1 MLLRFVVVALLVGT
15 VISQVS
21 RSRISRP
28 RLRARPDQG
37 ELNVNSKETK
47 DSQGQDIEDTNS
59 QKESRQLDRTR
70 ERSRIQRP
78 SIRRRPAENDVFL
91 VEAESEEEE
100 DIRGSLSQIRG
111 GFQDEDI
118 ESPRFTP
125 SRGGGINTDRS
136 PDRFRS
142 SSSTRTNVISSSDNR
157 KDSKYKL
164 VCYYTNWSQYRPKIG
179 QFFPEDIDPFL
190 CTHLIFAF
198 GWLKNGK
205 LASFEEN
212 DENGGGKVGLY
223 DRVINLKTK
232 NPDLKVL
239 LAIGGWSFGTA
250 KFKEVAKT
258 RFTRQI
264 FVFSA
269 VKFLREHNFDGLDMD
284 WEYPKSSD
292 KDNFSALLKELSEA
306 FTYEAEE
313 SGKERLLLS
322 AAVPVGPDNVR
333 GGYDVPA
340 VSEALDFVN
349 LMAYDFHGK
358 WESQAGHNAPLYAPS
373 SDSEWRKQLSV
384 EFAAKMWTRLGTPK
398 EKLVI
403 GMPTYGRSFSLTDP
417 GVYAVNSATKGGG
430 TAGEYTREAG
440 FLSYYEICEML
451 HNGANYIWDDE
462 MKVPYLVQGD
472 QWVGFDDERAIRN
485 KMDWVKDNGYAGA
498 MVWTVDMD
506 DFNGTICGSG
516 VKYPLIGA
524 MREELFGIP
533 RDTVSRDIEP
543 SDIDWEKLNPN
554 LISARPKPPPAERI
568 DVEEIL
574 NKISRPKN
582 PLPLLNTPVL
592 PENVREPVVFC
603 YFTNW
608 SYKRPGMGKFTPEDV
623 DPTLCTHIVY
633 AFATIKDNKLA
644 SSEENDEG
652 ELGGYDRILKLRE
665 KNPSLKIL
673 VAVGGWAFGSKPF
686 QSLTENIFRMNGF
699 VYDSIEF
706 LRKHK
711 FDGLDIDWEYPR
723 GPDDKASF
731 VSLIKEL
738 RLAIEGEAKG
748 SKEPKL
754 LLTAA
759 VPASFEAI
767 EAGYDVPEISKYLD
781 FINVMTYDFHG
792 QWEKEVGHNSPL
804 YPLNSATG
812 IKKRLTVDF
821 SAKEWVRQGAPSE
834 KLIIGMPVYGRT
846 FTLEDPTQ
854 FDIGAQATSGGDPG
868 RYTGE
873 AGFLSYY
880 EICDFLHKDN
890 TTLVWDNEQQ
900 VPFAYRGQQW
910 VGFDDERSLKTKTSW
925 LKEEGFGGIMVWSV
939 DLDDFRG
946 YCGTGKYPLI
956 KSMKNELKDY
966 LVPLVYE
973 GPYETP
979 RGGARDTVDPD
990 EVICEE
996 GDAHVSF
1003 ARDKKDCS
1011 MYYVCQGSVKHH
1023 KPCPTGLVF
1032 NENDNVCDWP
1042 ENVSECS
1049 KPA

>member
-1 MLLRFVVVALLVGT
+1 MILRITTLLLVCSVVT
-15 VISQVS
+15 TWSQDS
-21 RSRISRP
+21 RSRIRRP
-28 RLRARPDQG
+28 QLRVRPDREPEAVG
-37 ELNVNSKETK
+37 EA
-47 DSQGQDIEDTNS
+47 DD
-59 QKESRQLDRTR
+59 QKEARQLNR
-70 ERSRIQRP
+70 ERSRI
-78 SIRRRPAENDVFL
+78 RRPQRRKP
-91 VEAESEEEE
+91 VEDSFDTDDDIEVSRFSGSRTRPE
-100 DIRGSLSQIRG
+100 DEDDFSFERPRFVPSNGGAKNVDRDPGRFTRPRG
-111 GFQDEDI
+111 GTSNSI
-118 ESPRFTP
+118 
-125 SRGGGINTDRS
+125 
-136 PDRFRS
+136 S
-142 SSSTRTNVISSSDNR
+142 SSSAIS
-157 KDSKYKL
+157 KDSDYKL

-179 QFFPEDIDPFL
+179 KYLPEDIDPFL
-190 CTHLIFAF
+190 CTHIIFAF

-212 DENGGGKVGLY
+212 DQTGGGKVGLY
-223 DRVINLKTK
+223 DRVTGLKGK
-232 NPDLKVL
+232 NPNLKVL

-250 KFKEVAKT
+250 KFKEVAKS
-258 RFTRQI
+258 RFTRQT

-269 VKFLREHNFDGLDMD
+269 VEFLRENNFDGLDMD

-292 KDNFSALLKELSEA
+292 KESFSALLTELRQA
-306 FTYEAEE
+306 FEYEAEE

-333 GGYDVPA
+333 GGYDVPTVA
-340 VSEALDFVN
+340 KALDFVN

-358 WESQAGHNAPLYAPS
+358 WESQAGHNAPLNAPS

-384 EFAAKMWTRLGTPK
+384 DFAAKMWTRLGTPK

-403 GMPTYGRSFSLTDP
+403 GMPTYGRSFTLSDRSK
-417 GVYAVNSATKGGG
+417 YIVNSPTSGGG

-440 FLSYYEICEML
+440 FLAYYEICDML
-451 HNGANYIWDDE
+451 LKGANYIWDNE

-472 QWVGFDDERAIRN
+472 QWVGFDDERSIRN
-485 KMDWVKDNGYAGA
+485 KMDWIKEQGYSGA
-498 MVWTVDMD
+498 MVWSIDMD
-506 DFNGTICGSG
+506 DFNGTVCGSG
-516 VKYPLIGA
+516 VKYPLVGA
-524 MREELFGIP
+524 MREELFGVT
-533 RDTVSRDIEP
+533 RNTVSRDIDP
-543 SDIDWEKLNPN
+543 VDIDWESVAQNSLV
-554 LISARPKPPPAERI
+554 SRPPTTLPPPERI
-568 DVEEIL
+568 DIKELLKQV
-574 NKISRPKN
+574 KRPSK
-582 PLPLLNTPVL
+582 PQLPALLEASL
-592 PENVREPVVFC
+592 PDNAREPVIFC

-623 DPTLCTHIVY
+623 DPDLCTHVVF
-633 AFATIKDNKLA
+633 AFASMKDNRLEASDINDSGDLGNFARIVKLK
-644 SSEENDEG
+644 ERNPK
-652 ELGGYDRILKLRE
+652 LKVL
-665 KNPSLKIL
+665 L
-673 VAVGGWAFGSKPF
+673 AVGGWAFGSEPF
-686 QSLTENIFRMNGF
+686 QKLTENIFRMNGF

-738 RLAIEGEAKG
+738 RLAIEGEAKS
-748 SKEPKL
+748 SKYAKL

-812 IKKRLTVDF
+812 FQKRLTVDF
-821 SAKEWVRQGAPSE
+821 SAKEWVRQGAPKE

-846 FTLEDPTQ
+846 FTLSTPEL
-854 FDIGAQATSGGDPG
+854 FDIGAPAEGGGDPG

-900 VPFAYRGQQW
+900 VPFAYRDKQW
-910 VGFDDERSLKTKTSW
+910 VGFDDERSLKTKIGW
-925 LKEEGFGGIMVWSV
+925 LKSEGFGGIMVWSV

-956 KSMKNELKDY
+956 KTMKNELSNY
-966 LVPLVYE
+966 LVEMVYE
-973 GPYETP
+973 GPFETP
-979 RGGARDTVDPD
+979 RGGASADLVDPD
-990 EVICEE
+990 EVVCED
-996 GDAHVSF
+996 GDAAVSF
-1003 ARDKKDCS
+1003 YRDKADCS

-1032 NENDNVCDWP
+1032 NENENVCDWP
-1042 ENVSECS
+1042 ENVEECPS
-1049 KPA
+1049 ARK

>member
-1 MLLRFVVVALLVGT
+1 MRRRAQLLLLALATGLLVGQEERSRIRRPRLR
-15 VISQVS
+15 VRPDEGRQQVEEAEEEQDSLKEARQLRDRDKS
-21 RSRISRP
+21 RSRIRRPSRP
-28 RLRARPDQG
+28 QSRPDSDTDFEQDSFPSRFSPG
-37 ELNVNSKETK
+37 GRQRDDET
-47 DSQGQDIEDTNS
+47 
-59 QKESRQLDRTR
+59 
-70 ERSRIQRP
+70 ER
-78 SIRRRPAENDVFL
+78 
-91 VEAESEEEE
+91 
-100 DIRGSLSQIRG
+100 
-111 GFQDEDI
+111 
-118 ESPRFTP
+118 PRFVP
-125 SRGGGINTDRS
+125 SRGSSSFDRD
-136 PDRFRS
+136 PDRFRANPS
-142 SSSTRTNVISSSDNR
+142 SSSNSINSISSPRNGG
-157 KDSKYKL
+157 YKL
-164 VCYYTNWSQYRPKIG
+164 VCYYTNWSQYRPTIG
-179 QFFPEDIDPFL
+179 KFLPEYIDPFM

-205 LASFEEN
+205 LSTFEEN
-212 DENGGGKVGLY
+212 DDTVGGKVGLY
-223 DRVINLKTK
+223 DRVVGLKAK
-232 NPDLKVL
+232 NPNLKVL

-258 RFTRQI
+258 RFSRQT

-269 VKFLREHNFDGLDMD
+269 VDFLREHNFDGLDMD

-292 KDNFSALLKELSEA
+292 KENFSALLSELRQA
-306 FTYEAEE
+306 FDYEAED
-313 SGKERLLLS
+313 SGKEALLLS

-340 VSEALDFVN
+340 VAKALDFVN

-403 GMPTYGRSFSLTDP
+403 GMPTYGRSFTLSNP
-417 GVYAVNSATKGGG
+417 SQYIVNSPASGGG

-440 FLSYYEICEML
+440 FLAYYEICEML
-451 HNGANYIWDDE
+451 QKGSNYIWDNE
-462 MKVPYLVQGD
+462 MKVPYLVKGN
-472 QWVGFDDERAIRN
+472 QWVGFDDERSIRN

-506 DFNGTICGSG
+506 DFNGTVCGSG

-533 RDTVSRDIEP
+533 RETVSRDIEAA
-543 SDIDWEKLNPN
+543 DIDWE
-554 LISARPKPPPAERI
+554 SVARNTLQSRPPALPTAERI
-568 DVEEIL
+568 DVKELL
-574 NKISRPKN
+574 NKISRPKK
-582 PLPLLNTPVL
+582 PLPALLEAKLPDNLRKPVI
-592 PENVREPVVFC
+592 FC

-623 DPTLCTHIVY
+623 DASLCTHIVF
-633 AFATIKDNKLA
+633 AFATIENNKLQG
-644 SSEENDEG
+644 SEDNDEG
-652 ELGGYDRILKLRE
+652 FGADGTYTRIVKLKER
-665 KNPSLKIL
+665 NPDLKVL
-673 VAVGGWAFGSKPF
+673 LAVGGWAFGSKPF
-686 QSLTENIFRMNGF
+686 QKLTENIFRMNGF

-706 LRKHK
+706 MRSHK

-731 VSLIKEL
+731 VSLVKEL
-738 RLAIEGEAKG
+738 RLAIEGEAKT
-748 SKEPKL
+748 SKSAKL

-781 FINVMTYDFHG
+781 YINVMTYDFHG

-812 IKKRLTVDF
+812 FQKRLTVDF
-821 SAKEWVRQGAPSE
+821 SAKEWVRQGAPKE

-846 FTLEDPTQ
+846 FTLVDKTQ
-854 FDIGAQATSGGDPG
+854 FDIGAPATGGGEPG

-900 VPFAYRGQQW
+900 VPFAYRGDQW

-925 LKEEGFGGIMVWSV
+925 LKNEGFGGIMVWSV

-956 KSMKNELKDY
+956 KTMKAELENY
-966 LVPLVYE
+966 MVEMVYE
-973 GPYETP
+973 GPFET
-979 RGGARDTVDPD
+979 ARAGSEAAVDKD
-990 EVICEE
+990 EVVCDDE
-996 GDAHVSF
+996 DAHVAF
-1003 ARDKKDCS
+1003 IRDVKDCS
-1011 MYYVCQGSVKHH
+1011 MYYVCQGAVKHH

-1032 NENDNVCDWP
+1032 NENENVCDWP
-1042 ENVSECS
+1042 ENVEECDG
-1049 KPA
+1049 K

>member
-1 MLLRFVVVALLVGT
+1 MLLSYVVVAILSLT
-15 VISQVS
+15 AAAQET
-21 RSRISRP
+21 RSRIRRP
-28 RLRARPDQG
+28 RLRVRPEQG
-37 ELNVNSKETK
+37 EIRVTSEARDDKEA
-47 DSQGQDIEDTNS
+47 
-59 QKESRQLDRTR
+59 RQLERPRERTR
-70 ERSRIQRP
+70 IRRP
-78 SIRRRPAENDVFL
+78 SIRRRPVEDDDVFV
-91 VEAESEEEE
+91 VEPEVSPSRFSSSRDRLEE
-100 DIRGSLSQIRG
+100 DEVEVER
-111 GFQDEDI
+111 
-118 ESPRFTP
+118 PRFTP
-125 SRGGGINTDRS
+125 SRGGLNSFNRD
-136 PDRFRS
+136 PDRFKSSSRS
-142 SSSTRTNVISSSDNR
+142 SSRSGSSSSRNSIASSTPI

-164 VCYYTNWSQYRPKIG
+164 VCYYTNWSQYRPTIG
-179 QFFPEDIDPFL
+179 KFLPEDIDPFL
-190 CTHLIFAF
+190 CTHIIFAF
-198 GWLKNGK
+198 GWLKNGR
-205 LASFEEN
+205 LAAFEES
-212 DENGGGKVGLY
+212 DESGGGKVGLY
-223 DRVINLKTK
+223 TRIVNLKNK
-232 NPDLKVL
+232 NPNLKVL

-258 RFTRQI
+258 RFDRQT

-269 VKFLREHNFDGLDMD
+269 TNFLRKHNFDGLDMD

-292 KDNFSALLKELSEA
+292 KENFAALLTELSEA

-313 SGKERLLLS
+313 SGQERLLLS

-340 VSEALDFVN
+340 VAKALDFVN

-373 SDSEWRKQLSV
+373 SDTEWRKQLSV

-403 GMPTYGRSFSLTDP
+403 GMPTYGRSFQLQNRNNFK
-417 GVYAVNSATKGGG
+417 VNSPTKGGG

-440 FLSYYEICEML
+440 FLAYYEICQML
-451 HNGANYIWDDE
+451 QKGANYIWDQE
-462 MKVPYLVQGD
+462 MKVPYLVQDD

-485 KMDWVKDNGYAGA
+485 KMDWVKENGYAGA
-498 MVWTVDMD
+498 MVWSVDMD
-506 DFNGTICGSG
+506 DFNGTVCGSG
-516 VKYPLIGA
+516 VKYPLVGA

-533 RDTVSRDIEP
+533 RNTISREIEP
-543 SDIDWEKLNPN
+543 EDIDWEIVSPNQLDNRADISQLEPERLDIKELLN
-554 LISARPKPPPAERI
+554 S
-568 DVEEIL
+568 
-574 NKISRPKN
+574 ISRPKKKN
-582 PLPLLNTPVL
+582 PLPLLSPGL
-592 PENVREPVVFC
+592 PENVREPIIVC

-623 DPTLCTHIVY
+623 DPNLCTHMVF
-633 AFATIKDNKLA
+633 AFATIKKNRLSASEDNDIGDSFL
-644 SSEENDEG
+644 EG
-652 ELGGYDRILKLRE
+652 TYQRMMKMRE
-665 KNPSLKIL
+665 KNPKLKIL
-673 VAVGGWAFGSKPF
+673 LAVGGWAFGSKPF
-686 QSLTENIFRMNGF
+686 QELTENIFRMNGF
-699 VYDSIEF
+699 VYDAIEF
-706 LRKHK
+706 LRKHN

-731 VSLIKEL
+731 VSLVREL

-748 SKEPKL
+748 SKNAKL

-767 EAGYDVPEISKYLD
+767 EAGYDVPELSKYLD

-812 IKKRLTVDF
+812 FQKRLTVDY
-821 SAKEWVRQGAPSE
+821 SAQEWVRQGAPKE

-846 FTLEDPTQ
+846 FTLADPTQ
-854 FDIGAQATSGGDPG
+854 FDIGAPASGGGDPG

-873 AGFLSYY
+873 SGFLSYY

-900 VPFAYRGQQW
+900 VPFAYRGLQW
-910 VGFDDERSLKTKTSW
+910 VGFDDERSLKTKTKW
-925 LKEEGFGGIMVWSV
+925 LKSGGYGGIMVWSV

-956 KSMKNELKDY
+956 KSMRAELADY
-966 LVPLVYE
+966 LVELVYD

-979 RGGARDTVDPD
+979 RGGAKEKVSED
-990 EVICEE
+990 EVLCED
-996 GDAHVSF
+996 GDAHVAF
-1003 ARDKKDCS
+1003 FRDKQDCS

-1042 ENVSECS
+1042 ENVAECNGE
-1049 KPA
+1049 

>member
-1 MLLRFVVVALLVGT
+1 MILRLLLLGLVIGGVVLGQDT
-15 VISQVS
+15 
-21 RSRISRP
+21 RSRIRRP
-28 RLRARPDQG
+28 RLRVRPD
-37 ELNVNSKETK
+37 ERPLDRDEADEEPVKEA
-47 DSQGQDIEDTNS
+47 
-59 QKESRQLDRTR
+59 RQLSRDRARDRERTR
-70 ERSRIQRP
+70 IRRP
-78 SIRRRPAENDVFL
+78 TRRRP
-91 VEAESEEEE
+91 VEEDEPFPSRFSPNQESFEEEE
-100 DIRGSLSQIRG
+100 DR
-111 GFQDEDI
+111 FE
-118 ESPRFTP
+118 ETEKPRFTP
-125 SRGGGINTDRS
+125 SRGGLSNFNRD
-136 PDRFRS
+136 PDRFKTS
-142 SSSTRTNVISSSDNR
+142 SVGPSSNSINSISSR
-157 KDSKYKL
+157 QQAGKDKSGYKL

-179 QFFPEDIDPFL
+179 KFLPEYIDPFM
-190 CTHLIFAF
+190 CTHIIFAF

-212 DENGGGKVGLY
+212 DETGSGKVGLY
-223 DRVINLKTK
+223 QRVVNLKSK
-232 NPDLKVL
+232 NPNLKVL

-258 RFTRQI
+258 RFSRQT

-269 VKFLREHNFDGLDMD
+269 VSFLREHNFDGLDMD

-292 KDNFSALLKELSEA
+292 KENFSHLLTELRESFE
-306 FTYEAEE
+306 YEAEE
-313 SGKERLLLS
+313 SGLERLLLS

-340 VSEALDFVN
+340 VAKALDFVN

-403 GMPTYGRSFSLTDP
+403 GMPTYGRSFTLSDP
-417 GVYAVNSATKGGG
+417 RKYLVNSASKGGG

-451 HNGANYIWDDE
+451 LSGANYIWDEE

-498 MVWTVDMD
+498 MVWTLDMD
-506 DFNGTICGSG
+506 DFNGTVCGSG

-533 RDTVSRDIEP
+533 RDTVARDIEP
-543 SDIDWEKLNPN
+543 ADIDWESVSPN
-554 LISARPKPPPAERI
+554 LLSQLPDELPAPERI
-568 DVEEIL
+568 DIKDL
-574 NKISRPKN
+574 LSQISRPSK
-582 PLPLLNTPVL
+582 PLPALLEARL
-592 PENVREPVVFC
+592 PDNVREPVIFC

-623 DPTLCTHIVY
+623 DPTLCTHIVF
-633 AFATIKDNKLA
+633 AFATIENNKLQG
-644 SSEENDEG
+644 SESEDEG
-652 ELGGYDRILKLRE
+652 DSFAGGTYERIFNLKER
-665 KNPSLKIL
+665 NPKLKVL
-673 VAVGGWAFGSKPF
+673 LAVGGWAFGSKPF
-686 QSLTENIFRMNGF
+686 QKLTENIFRMNGF

-706 LRKHK
+706 LRKHN

-731 VSLIKEL
+731 VSLVREL
-738 RLAIEGEAKG
+738 RLAIEGEAK
-748 SKEPKL
+748 STKSSKL

-792 QWEKEVGHNSPL
+792 QWETEVGHNSPL

-812 IKKRLTVDF
+812 FQKRLTVDF
-821 SAKEWVRQGAPSE
+821 SAKEWVRQGAPKE

-846 FTLEDPTQ
+846 FTLVDPAQ
-854 FDIGAQATSGGDPG
+854 FDIGAPATGGGDPG

-900 VPFAYRGQQW
+900 VPFAYRGHQW

-925 LKEEGFGGIMVWSV
+925 LKNEGFGGIMVWSV

-956 KSMKNELKDY
+956 KTMKAELADY
-966 LVPLVYE
+966 KVELVYE

-979 RGGARDTVDPD
+979 RGGQGGDAATDPD
-990 EVICEE
+990 EVVCED

-1003 ARDKKDCS
+1003 FRDKKDCS
-1011 MYYVCQGSVKHH
+1011 MYYVCQGAVKHH
-1023 KPCPTGLVF
+1023 KPCPSGLVF
-1032 NENDNVCDWP
+1032 NENENVCDWP
-1042 ENVSECS
+1042 ENVEEC
-1049 KPA
+1049 PLVA